1 MNQHVINNL
10 DFAKKNQLLEGVLS
24 ATDCQRLSPLLA
36 LDTLSSLSIQYQI
49 QGDAGAMTLPALT
62 LRIEAHLPVLC
73 QRCLKPMTFDLSLN
87 YRYVISDNAEEED
100 ANADEVDF
108 IEPDRAMNLIDLI
121 EDEVIAALPI
131 APVHDTLCGDLHRHE
146 NKKESPFAVLKGLKH
161 N

>member
-36 LDTLSSLSIQYQI
+36 LDKLSDLSIQYQI
-49 QGDAGAMTLPALT
+49 QGDAGEMMLPALT
-62 LRIEAHLPVLC
+62 LKIKAKLPVLC
-73 QRCLKPMTFDLSLN
+73 QRCLQTMPYDLTLN
-87 YRYVISDNAEEED
+87 YRYVISDNAEEDD

-108 IEPDRAMNLIDLI
+108 IEPERAMNLIDLI
-121 EDEVIAALPI
+121 EDEIIAALPI
-131 APVHDTLCGDLHRHE
+131 APVHETLCGDLHKHE
-146 NKKESPFAVLKGLKH
+146 NKKESPFAVLKALKH